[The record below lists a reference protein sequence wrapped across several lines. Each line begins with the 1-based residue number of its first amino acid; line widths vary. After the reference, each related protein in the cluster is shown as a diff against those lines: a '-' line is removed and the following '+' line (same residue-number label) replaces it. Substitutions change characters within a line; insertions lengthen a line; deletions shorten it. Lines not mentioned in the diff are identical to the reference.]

1 MLARIIKLASRVVAG
16 VIVVGIALHVLG
28 ANADNA
34 VVSLVYDVCRPLVA
48 PFKNLFDLEDAKA
61 QIAVNWGIAAVV
73 YGAIGMVLARLLAGA
88 GLAARERFGRRRRP
102 GVV

>member
-48 PFKNLFDLEDAKA
+48 PFKDLFDLDDAKW
-61 QIAVNWGIAAVV
+61 QIAVNWGIAAAV
-73 YGAIGMVLARLLAGA
+73 YAAVGTLLARLLAGA
-88 GLAARERFGRRRRP
+88 RPRRRRALA
-102 GVV
+102 

>member
-48 PFKNLFDLEDAKA
+48 PFKDLFDLDDAKW
-61 QIAVNWGIAAVV
+61 QIAVNWGIAAAV
-73 YGAIGMVLARLLAGA
+73 YAAVGTLLARLLAGA
-88 GLAARERFGRRRRP
+88 GFTRRRRRRALA
-102 GVV
+102 